1 MKLYHGSN
9 IIVKTP
15 KILEPVR
22 SLDFGAGFYL
32 TTDFEQ
38 AKKWSILKTERS
50 GIGRPTVSVYEILEE
65 DMKKLCILKFNSAN
79 KNWLEFVSMNRKNEI
94 VEDNSDIIIGPVAN
108 DNTMPVITLYLRGDY
123 DVNEALK
130 RLLPQKLKDQ
140 IVFKNEKSLSYLK
153 FVEVINI

>member
-9 IIVKTP
+9 IIVETP

-65 DMKKLCILKFNSAN
+65 DMKKLCILKFDSAN

-94 VEDNSDIIIGPVAN
+94 IEDNSDIIIGPVAN

>member
-9 IIVKTP
+9 IIVETP

-65 DMKKLCILKFNSAN
+65 DMKKLCILKFDSAN

>member
-65 DMKKLCILKFNSAN
+65 DMKKLCILKFDSAN

>member
-9 IIVKTP
+9 VIVKTP

-65 DMKKLCILKFNSAN
+65 DMKKLCILKFDSAN

-94 VEDNSDIIIGPVAN
+94 IEENSDIIIGPVAN

>member
-9 IIVKTP
+9 IIVETP

-65 DMKKLCILKFNSAN
+65 DMKKLCILKFDSAN

-94 VEDNSDIIIGPVAN
+94 VEDNPDIIIGPVAN

-140 IVFKNEKSLSYLK
+140 IVFKNKKSLSYLK

>member
-65 DMKKLCILKFNSAN
+65 DMKKLCILKFDSAN

-94 VEDNSDIIIGPVAN
+94 IEENSDIIIGPVAN

>member
-9 IIVKTP
+9 VIVEIP
-15 KILEPVR
+15 KILKPVKA
-22 SLDFGAGFYL
+22 LDFGAGFYL

-65 DMKKLCILKFNSAN
+65 DMKKLCILKFDSAN
-79 KNWLEFVSMNRKNEI
+79 KNWLEFVSMNRKNKIIE
-94 VEDNSDIIIGPVAN
+94 ENSDIIIGPVAN

>member
-65 DMKKLCILKFNSAN
+65 DMKKLCILKFDSAN

-94 VEDNSDIIIGPVAN
+94 IEDNSDIIIGPVAN
-108 DNTMPVITLYLRGDY
+108 DNTMPVLTLYLRGDY

>member
-9 IIVKTP
+9 IIVETP

-65 DMKKLCILKFNSAN
+65 DMKKLCILKFDSAN

-94 VEDNSDIIIGPVAN
+94 IEENSDIIIGPVAN

>member
-65 DMKKLCILKFNSAN
+65 NMKKLCILKFDSAN

-94 VEDNSDIIIGPVAN
+94 IEDNSDIIIGPVAN

>member
-9 IIVKTP
+9 IIVETP
-15 KILEPVR
+15 KILDPVR

>member
-9 IIVKTP
+9 VIVKTP

-65 DMKKLCILKFNSAN
+65 DMKKLCILKFDSAN

-94 VEDNSDIIIGPVAN
+94 IEENSDIIIGPVAN
-108 DNTMPVITLYLRGDY
+108 ENTMPVITLYLRGDY

>member
-9 IIVKTP
+9 VIVKTP

-65 DMKKLCILKFNSAN
+65 DMKKLCILKFDSAN
-79 KNWLEFVSMNRKNEI
+79 KNWLEFVSMNRRNEI
-94 VEDNSDIIIGPVAN
+94 IEENSDIIIGPVAN

-140 IVFKNEKSLSYLK
+140 IVLKNEKSLSYLK